1 MHQLRPRLL
10 PQYKESHRLIM
21 SLISNNLQV
30 VRADLIAA
38 ANAAGRLPE
47 EIGLMAVSKTFD
59 EHAVLEAAASGQ
71 RIFGENYVQEAVD
84 KINRT
89 RLLAPD
95 LHLDWHF
102 IGPIQS
108 NKTKL
113 IAENFAWVH
122 SVDREKI
129 AQRLSEQRP
138 ADAAPLNICIQVN
151 ISKEES
157 KSGVMPEDCL
167 RLAEFIVQ
175 LPHLT
180 LRGLMAVPRAS
191 DDVVEQRLAFRQLR
205 QLQDQVQ
212 IALGNRAR
220 LDTLSMGMSG
230 DMQAAIAEGSTM
242 VRIGSNIFGK
252 RTYAAA

>member
-1 MHQLRPRLL
+1 
-10 PQYKESHRLIM
+10 M

-47 EIGLMAVSKTFD
+47 EISLMAVSKTFD

-157 KSGVMPEDCL
+157 KSGVMPEYCL
-167 RLAEFIVQ
+167 SLAEFIVQ
-175 LPHLT
+175 LPHLA

-212 IALGNRAR
+212 VALGNRAR

>member
-1 MHQLRPRLL
+1 
-10 PQYKESHRLIM
+10 M

-71 RIFGENYVQEAVD
+71 RVFGENYVQEAVD

-138 ADAAPLNICIQVN
+138 ADAEPLNVCIQVN

-175 LPHLT
+175 LPRLA

-191 DDVVEQRLAFRQLR
+191 DDVAEQRSAFRQLR
-205 QLQDQVQ
+205 ELRDNVQD
-212 IALGNRAR
+212 ALGERAK

-230 DMQAAIAEGSTM
+230 DMHAAIAEGSTI

>member
-1 MHQLRPRLL
+1 
-10 PQYKESHRLIM
+10 M

-47 EIGLMAVSKTFD
+47 EISLMAVSKTFD

-84 KINRT
+84 KIDRT

-167 RLAEFIVQ
+167 SLAEFVVQ
-175 LPHLT
+175 LPHLA

-252 RTYAAA
+252 RTYATA

>member
-1 MHQLRPRLL
+1 
-10 PQYKESHRLIM
+10 M

-71 RIFGENYVQEAVD
+71 RVFGENYVQEAVD

-89 RLLAPD
+89 RVLAPD

-138 ADAAPLNICIQVN
+138 ADAGPLNVCMQVN

-175 LPHLT
+175 LPRLA

-191 DDVVEQRLAFRQLR
+191 DDVAEQRSAFRQLR
-205 QLQDQVQ
+205 ELRDNVQD
-212 IALGNRAR
+212 ALGERAK

-230 DMQAAIAEGSTM
+230 DMHAAIAEGSTI